1 MEFETV
7 WPLNVQ
13 IGRSK
18 LTLNLYFGIG
28 INDEFRQVEFIPRA
42 IFGATAIDSIKF
54 FWMNPKI
61 VCLAWNH
68 GTIHHAIGFI
78 DPNL

>member
-1 MEFETV
+1 MFPFWTTVYSTDGAHQNLKSEIMEFETV
-7 WPLNVQ
+7 SESQ

-18 LTLNLYFGIG
+18 LKLNLYFGIG

-54 FWMNPKI
+54 F
-61 VCLAWNH
+61 
-68 GTIHHAIGFI
+68 
-78 DPNL
+78 

>member
-1 MEFETV
+1 MFPFWTTVYSTDGAHQNLNSEIMEFETV

-54 FWMNPKI
+54 F
-61 VCLAWNH
+61 
-68 GTIHHAIGFI
+68 
-78 DPNL
+78 